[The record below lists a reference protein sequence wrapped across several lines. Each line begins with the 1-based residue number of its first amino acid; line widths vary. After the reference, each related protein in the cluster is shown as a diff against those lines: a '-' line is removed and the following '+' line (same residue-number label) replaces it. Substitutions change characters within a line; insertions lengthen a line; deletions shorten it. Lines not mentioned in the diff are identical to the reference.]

1 MEGYTHFSDR
11 PSEAHMNGEQEEK
24 VFDVGDSVFYPMHGV
39 GIVESVEEKDM
50 LGERAKYYILRFIT
64 SKLTAMVPV
73 ASADSVGLRPVIDSS
88 ECEKIFEYLDAAAV
102 CAESENWN
110 QRYRDNLA
118 KLKGGDIYDVADV
131 IKCLKRRDSL
141 KGLSAGDRKMLIT
154 ARQVLSAELC
164 AQGASAYRGQLRWP
178 QAQQGQAGAGHTQGH
193 AG

>member
-1 MEGYTHFSDR
+1 
-11 PSEAHMNGEQEEK
+11 MNGEQEEK

-110 QRYRDNLA
+110 QR
-118 KLKGGDIYDVADV
+118 
-131 IKCLKRRDSL
+131 
-141 KGLSAGDRKMLIT
+141 
-154 ARQVLSAELC
+154 
-164 AQGASAYRGQLRWP
+164 
-178 QAQQGQAGAGHTQGH
+178 
-193 AG
+193 

>member
-1 MEGYTHFSDR
+1 
-11 PSEAHMNGEQEEK
+11 MNGEQEEK

-39 GIVESVEEKDM
+39 GIVESIQEKDM

-102 CAESENWN
+102 CA
-110 QRYRDNLA
+110 
-118 KLKGGDIYDVADV
+118 GGDIYDVADV

-154 ARQVLSAELC
+154 ARQVLSAELS
-164 AQGASAYRGQLRWP
+164 AASGRDIDEIRDIIG
-178 QAQQGQAGAGHTQGH
+178 
-193 AG
+193 

>member
-1 MEGYTHFSDR
+1 
-11 PSEAHMNGEQEEK
+11 MNGEQEEK

-39 GIVESVEEKDM
+39 GIVESIEEKNM

-154 ARQVLSAELC
+154 ARQVLSAELS
-164 AQGASAYRGQLRWP
+164 AASGRDIDEIRDIIG
-178 QAQQGQAGAGHTQGH
+178 
-193 AG
+193 

>member
-1 MEGYTHFSDR
+1 M
-11 PSEAHMNGEQEEK
+11 
-24 VFDVGDSVFYPMHGV
+24 FDVGDSVFYPMHGV
-39 GIVESVEEKDM
+39 GIVESIQEKDM

-154 ARQVLSAELC
+154 ARQVLSAEPQRRLEWLGGVPERR
-164 AQGASAYRGQLRWP
+164 QGFLRLKEIRNPRYYRVISK
-178 QAQQGQAGAGHTQGH
+178 
-193 AG
+193 